1 MRTTSKR
8 TETSL
13 QSTISALKKSVDK
26 GIKEDQRG
34 RTRILTLE
42 EAIRKAADG
51 EREGEGEGKRC
62 EGLIAELVLREGEA
76 RRELTLRKEGKST
89 SIAVPVARVEE
100 PEVQEPNEEEEEHEL
115 ADGIADL
122 ARELAALNKA
132 IETVDLARAK
142 EVFKGM
148 EGEIG
153 RIEGELNSFVSP
165 SPHHGLTGS
174 QHRPGRSVSSFAHSG
189 PPERGCSV
197 SRGLLS
203 SRTETSARAH
213 PLRLPRC
220 AQVASR
226 AEHRSHLWQV
236 LFPSRGGCRRERVSE
251 QRVGG
256 GSRGRGREKDH
267 AAAVRQG
274 ASGDVAPLC
283 AGQCELLARPA
294 GRGRETT
301 IGESH
306 PGRLRDDRVP
316 CELGTALELDAQD
329 QVLHEH
335 GRVGAGT
342 VQHSRILN
350 LLKSITSSLR
360 APS

>member
-1 MRTTSKR
+1 MPVAIPSATPEGPPPPYTPSQSSPPSSSSTIPSLRLLLKKLRTTSKR

-89 SIAVPVARVEE
+89 TIAVPVARVEE

-153 RIEGELNSFVSP
+153 RIEGELNSFVPP
-165 SPHHGLTGS
+165 SPHH
-174 QHRPGRSVSSFAHSG
+174 
-189 PPERGCSV
+189 
-197 SRGLLS
+197 
-203 SRTETSARAH
+203 
-213 PLRLPRC
+213 
-220 AQVASR
+220 
-226 AEHRSHLWQV
+226 
-236 LFPSRGGCRRERVSE
+236 
-251 QRVGG
+251 
-256 GSRGRGREKDH
+256 
-267 AAAVRQG
+267 
-274 ASGDVAPLC
+274 
-283 AGQCELLARPA
+283 
-294 GRGRETT
+294 
-301 IGESH
+301 
-306 PGRLRDDRVP
+306 
-316 CELGTALELDAQD
+316 
-329 QVLHEH
+329 
-335 GRVGAGT
+335 
-342 VQHSRILN
+342 
-350 LLKSITSSLR
+350 
-360 APS
+360 